1 MGLLLAFAPF
11 IAFALLNHLAGA
23 ATGLTAGAAVA
34 AALLLRDWMTPGR
47 TAKVL
52 EIGTVLLFGG
62 LALYAF
68 TGGPAWSIVRVRL
81 WVDAGLLLIVLV
93 SMAIRQPF
101 TIQYARER
109 VARTLWDNPVFVRT
123 NYIITGV
130 WAVAFAV
137 MVIARPC
144 RRVSA
149 LSPRCSPF
157 WGRYSS
163 PAGIRG
169 ACGRAWRVRECR
181 QYFRDLPSAAAQRK
195 GIGTQI

>member
-68 TGGPAWSIVRVRL
+68 AGGPAWSIVRVRL

-137 MVIARPC
+137 MVIADVSLLRIPAVPASISIVATVLALVGAIQFTGWYP
-144 RRVSA
+144 RRV
-149 LSPRCSPF
+149 R
-157 WGRYSS
+157 
-163 PAGIRG
+163 AGVAR
-169 ACGRAWRVRECR
+169 
-181 QYFRDLPSAAAQRK
+181 P
-195 GIGTQI
+195 